1 MAFAH
6 MRNLVH
12 SQVSYTMRGIQ
23 MTARALDS
31 QRQASSFVDASRLD
45 AEAFSAI
52 TSYTLR
58 DTLKT
63 SKVRNL
69 PTSPHISMTSSRL
82 ISPNLA
88 CTLRDTLKSGRS
100 QASSAKGNQV
110 GPINEEDLSMAFP

>member
-69 PTSPHISMTSSRL
+69 PTSPHV
-82 ISPNLA
+82 SPHLH
-88 CTLRDTLKSGRS
+88 
-100 QASSAKGNQV
+100 
-110 GPINEEDLSMAFP
+110 DLLSPDLT